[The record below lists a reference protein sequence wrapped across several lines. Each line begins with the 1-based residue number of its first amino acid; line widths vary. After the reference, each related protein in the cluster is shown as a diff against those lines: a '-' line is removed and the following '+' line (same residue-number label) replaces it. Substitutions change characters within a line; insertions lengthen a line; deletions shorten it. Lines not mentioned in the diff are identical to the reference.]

1 MAVPGSILPLG
12 SPRAPAPPW
21 LFWPSSSWGGQVGGI
36 SLCVGASL
44 GGAAAKMQP
53 LVPLFTSSCVRMQ
66 DSRFH
71 RGLGLLLLPSGSV
84 ATTL

>member
-12 SPRAPAPPW
+12 SLQAPATPR
-21 LFWPSSSWGGQVGGI
+21 LFWPSSPWGGQAGGT
-36 SLCVGASL
+36 SPCAGASS

-66 DSRFH
+66 DCLFH
-71 RGLGLLLLPSGSV
+71 RGLGLLLLLSGSV

>member
-12 SPRAPAPPW
+12 SPQAPAPPR
-21 LFWPSSSWGGQVGGI
+21 LFWPSSLWGGQAGYT
-36 SLCVGASL
+36 SPCAGASL

-53 LVPLFTSSCVRMQ
+53 LVPLFTSSRVRMQ